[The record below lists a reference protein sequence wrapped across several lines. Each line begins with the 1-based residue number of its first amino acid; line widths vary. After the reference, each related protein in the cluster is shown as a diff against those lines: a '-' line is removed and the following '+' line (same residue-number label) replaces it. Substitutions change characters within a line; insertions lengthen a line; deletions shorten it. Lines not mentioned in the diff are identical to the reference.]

1 MRSDKFL
8 KNTDLALNSRGY
20 LDVLR
25 QSAAYFSNDAGATAA
40 INTLDVAL
48 IAERNN
54 LHTLLVDGITDV
66 TVVSVVNAT
75 GDNGARLRYIAKGL
89 IDAMEANIAFP
100 GNVDLDQSIAWG
112 TIASLGL
119 PLQNLPDPVSQT
131 PTTFK
136 AGFVNAATG
145 TTYGYTTATRTTRA
159 ASIAAA
165 YALYN
170 AVAAL

>member
-8 KNTDLALNSRGY
+8 NNTDFGLNSRGY

-54 LHTLLVDGITDV
+54 LHTLLVDGLTDV

-75 GDNGARLRYIAKGL
+75 GNNGARLRYIAKGI
-89 IDAMEANIAFP
+89 IDAMEANIRFP
-100 GNVDLDQSIAWG
+100 GNVDTDQTIAWG
-112 TIASLGL
+112 TIGSLGL
-119 PLQNLPDPVSQT
+119 PLQNAPNPTSQT

-136 AGFVNAATG
+136 AGFVTPTG

-159 ASIAAA
+159 TSIAAA